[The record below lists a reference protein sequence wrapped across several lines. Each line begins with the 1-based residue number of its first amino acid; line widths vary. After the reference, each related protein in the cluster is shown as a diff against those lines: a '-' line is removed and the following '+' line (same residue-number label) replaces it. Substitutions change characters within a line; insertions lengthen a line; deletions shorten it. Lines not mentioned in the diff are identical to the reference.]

1 MVASFKIPGSI
12 GDTTDIKVLD
22 RVNQLLSLHGLET
35 AELIH
40 CYYKER
46 LIAQETLEDAPL
58 GILTVQAYFR
68 ENTLEV
74 SEIWKNFQ
82 WS

>member
-1 MVASFKIPGSI
+1 MVASFKIPGSVVTS
-12 GDTTDIKVLD
+12 DTTDIEVLK
-22 RVNQLLSLHGLET
+22 RVNQLLSMHGLET

-46 LIAQETLEDAPL
+46 LIEQELMETTPL
-58 GILTVQAYFR
+58 GSLTVQAYFR

-74 SEIWKNFQ
+74 SVGR
-82 WS
+82 